1 MNNELNKYIYTRQF
15 FEIYPEVPKSTFW
28 RWTRTGIRIR
38 NKNKW
43 SKPYILPVISNGKKG
58 ESILIS
64 LKALYK
70 FFNQIGEQEYALR
83 VPTYSRVK

>member
-1 MNNELNKYIYTRQF
+1 MKELNKYIYTRQF
-15 FEIYPEVPKSTFW
+15 FELYPEIPRSTFW
-28 RWTRTGIRIR
+28 RWTRTGIRIK

-43 SKPYILPVISNGKKG
+43 SKSYILPVISNGKKG

-70 FFNQIGEQEYALR
+70 FFKSIKQEEYALR
-83 VPTYSRVK
+83 VPSYIKL